1 MDDTRTLQEAV
12 RYGRTHHGTV
22 IRLVLVT
29 VFVVLYTACLACEKD
44 RKKVP
49 PVVSAEKEGVV
60 CFTMGGVDV
69 TLEVADDDSKRSQG
83 LMRRKHLET
92 NRGMIFLYKEPQIMS
107 FWMKDTPLPLSI
119 AYIKEDGTVVNIEKM
134 APMVESPS
142 HLSKGLCRFA
152 IEMNQGWFAK
162 HGIKAGDRIALP
174 QELLDLPVK

>member
-1 MDDTRTLQEAV
+1 M
-12 RYGRTHHGTV
+12 V

-49 PVVSAEKEGVV
+49 PVVSACEDGVV
-60 CFTMGGVDV
+60 CFTMGGVQV
-69 TLEVADDDSKRSQG
+69 TLEVADDDSKRGQG

-119 AYIKEDGTVVNIEKM
+119 AFLKEDVTVVNIEKM
-134 APMVESPS
+134 APMV
-142 HLSKGLCRFA
+142 
-152 IEMNQGWFAK
+152 
-162 HGIKAGDRIALP
+162 
-174 QELLDLPVK
+174 